1 MVKVYEMA
9 RFDAMTIRLNYCGQT
24 ILANFKGGVSAKVR
38 ARLTTSDRF
47 VQDAL
52 EADPRYGTL
61 YRMLRSY
68 EDFPC
73 YKADAAEVDNKPKK
87 ITKVKSVND
96 ALRFFTEM
104 GASVTGES
112 DLASLMEKYNVEFPN
127 LKK

>member
-24 ILANFKGGVSAKVR
+24 ILANFKGGVNAKVR

-68 EDFPC
+68 KDAPC
-73 YKADAAEVDNKPKK
+73 YNVRNVEVDNKPKK
-87 ITKVKSVND
+87 ITKVKDING

-112 DLASLMEKYNVEFPN
+112 DLKALMEKYNVEFPN
-127 LKK
+127 LK

>member
-9 RFDAMTIRLNYCGQT
+9 RFDAMTIRLTYCGQT
-24 ILANFKGGVSAKVR
+24 ILATFKGGVNAKVR

-73 YKADAAEVDNKPKK
+73 YNAANAEVDTKPKK
-87 ITKVKSVND
+87 ITKVKDING

-112 DLASLMEKYNVEFPN
+112 DLKALMEKYNVEFPN
-127 LKK
+127 LK

>member
-24 ILANFKGGVSAKVR
+24 ILATFKGGVNAKVR

-73 YKADAAEVDNKPKK
+73 YNAANAEVDTKPKK
-87 ITKVKSVND
+87 ITKVKDING

-112 DLASLMEKYNVEFPN
+112 DLKALMEKYNVEFPN
-127 LKK
+127 LK

>member
-24 ILANFKGGVSAKVR
+24 ILATFRGGVNAKVR

-73 YKADAAEVDNKPKK
+73 YNAANAEVDTKPKK
-87 ITKVKSVND
+87 ITKVKDING

-112 DLASLMEKYNVEFPN
+112 DLKALMEKYNVEFPN
-127 LKK
+127 LK

>member
-1 MVKVYEMA
+1 MA

-24 ILANFKGGVSAKVR
+24 ILATFKGGVNAKVR

-73 YKADAAEVDNKPKK
+73 YNAANAEVDTKPKK
-87 ITKVKSVND
+87 ITKVKDING

-112 DLASLMEKYNVEFPN
+112 DLKALMEKYNVEFPN
-127 LKK
+127 LK

>member
-1 MVKVYEMA
+1 MVKVYEMT
-9 RFDAMTIRLNYCGQT
+9 RFDAMTIRLHYCGQT

-68 EDFPC
+68 EDFSC
-73 YKADAAEVDNKPKK
+73 YKAANAEVDSKPKK
-87 ITKVKSVND
+87 IAKVKSIND

-104 GASVTGES
+104 GASVTGEA
-112 DLASLMEKYNVEFPN
+112 DLSTLMARYNVEFPN
-127 LKK
+127 MKK

>member
-24 ILANFKGGVSAKVR
+24 IMATFKGGVNAKVR
-38 ARLTTSDRF
+38 ARLTTADRF
-47 VQDAL
+47 IQDAL
-52 EADPRYGTL
+52 EADPRFGTL
-61 YRMLRSY
+61 YKMLRSY

-73 YKADAAEVDNKPKK
+73 YKADNAVVDNKPKK

-96 ALRFFTEM
+96 ALRFFTEL

-112 DLASLMEKYNVEFPN
+112 DLAALTEKFNVEFPN

>member
-24 ILANFKGGVSAKVR
+24 ILANFKGGVNAKVR

-68 EDFPC
+68 KDVPC
-73 YKADAAEVDNKPKK
+73 YNVRNVEVDNKPKK
-87 ITKVKSVND
+87 ITKVKDING

-112 DLASLMEKYNVEFPN
+112 DLKALMEKYNVEFPN
-127 LKK
+127 LK

>member
-9 RFDAMTIRLNYCGQT
+9 RFDAMTIRLTYCGQT
-24 ILANFKGGVSAKVR
+24 ILATFKGGVNAKVR

-68 EDFPC
+68 KDVPC
-73 YKADAAEVDNKPKK
+73 YNVRNVEVDNKPKK
-87 ITKVKSVND
+87 ITKVKDING

-112 DLASLMEKYNVEFPN
+112 DLKVLMEKYNVEFPN
-127 LKK
+127 LK